1 MKKILIIED
10 EPLLR
15 ANIFDLLVAEEFDA
29 IVAENGA
36 IGVELAISH
45 LPDLIISDV
54 MMPEL
59 DGYGVVQALRQ
70 NPITATIPFIFLTA
84 KADNASLREGMSLGA
99 DDYLT
104 KPFRPKELLK
114 AIAIRLEKQAAIEQQ
129 QAQKLNELRS
139 NITHSL
145 PHELRTP
152 LNGIIA
158 CADFLLEEYE
168 DLEPPEVHQMLAD
181 IQTSGKRL
189 YRLIQNFLLYA
200 ELELMATDSDR
211 IKSLR
216 NEQTDS
222 LKTLI
227 AERAIVQAKHNN
239 READLHLELQD
250 GNVQIS
256 TNRLDKLVEELV
268 DNAFKFSSAGT
279 PVTVTNIVSNH
290 LFSLTVRDKG
300 RGLTTEQI
308 AQVGAYRQFE
318 RKLHEQQGSGLGLT
332 IAKLLCELHAGTL
345 SIDSIPDQETTVL
358 VTLPAVDLTECHNSP
373 KVG

>member
-10 EPLLR
+10 EPSVR
-15 ANIFDLLVAEEFDA
+15 ANILDLLVAEDFDA
-29 IVAENGA
+29 IAAENGA
-36 IGVELAISH
+36 IGVQLALSSI
-45 LPDLIISDV
+45 PDLIICDV
-54 MMPEL
+54 MMPQL

-70 NPITATIPFIFLTA
+70 NPKTATIPFIFLTA
-84 KADNASLREGMSLGA
+84 KVGRTSLREGMSIGA

-114 AIAIRLEKQAAIEQQ
+114 AIATRLEKQAAIDYQ
-129 QAQKLNELRS
+129 QAQKLNELRNS
-139 NITHSL
+139 ITQSL

-158 CADFLLEEYE
+158 GADFLLAEYE
-168 DLEPPEVHQMLAD
+168 TLEPSEVHEMLCD

-200 ELELMATDSDR
+200 ELELVATDSDR

-216 NEQTDS
+216 SEQTNS
-222 LKTLI
+222 VKALI
-227 AERAIVQAKHNN
+227 ANRAILQAKYRH

-250 GNVQIS
+250 GNVQMSI
-256 TNRLDKLVEELV
+256 NRLDKLVEELV

-279 PVTVTNIVSNH
+279 PVTVTNVVSNH
-290 LFSLTVRDKG
+290 LLTLTVMDQG

-318 RKLHEQQGSGLGLT
+318 RKLYEQQGSGLGLM
-332 IAKLLCELHAGTL
+332 IAKQLSELHEGTL
-345 SIDSIPDQETTVL
+345 SIKSIPDQQTTVL
-358 VTLPAVDLTECHNSP
+358 VTLPAVDKELIQC
-373 KVG
+373 

>member
-15 ANIFDLLVAEEFDA
+15 ANILDLLAAEEFDA
-29 IVAENGA
+29 IAAENGA
-36 IGVELAISH
+36 IGVQLALSH

-70 NPITATIPFIFLTA
+70 NPMTATIPFIFLTA
-84 KADNASLREGMSLGA
+84 KVDRADLREGMSLGA

-114 AIAIRLEKQAAIEQQ
+114 AIATRLEKQAAIERQQ
-129 QAQKLNELRS
+129 SQKLNDLRS

-158 CADFLLEEYE
+158 CADFLLAEYE
-168 DLEPPEVHQMLAD
+168 DLEPPEVHQMLCD
-181 IQTSGKRL
+181 IRTSGQRL

-200 ELELMATDSDR
+200 ELELVATDSDR
-211 IKSLR
+211 INSLR
-216 NEQTDS
+216 SEQTDS

-227 AERAIVQAKHNN
+227 AERAILQAKHNN

-290 LFSLTVRDKG
+290 IFSLTVRDKG
-300 RGLTTEQI
+300 RGLTAEQI

-318 RKLHEQQGSGLGLT
+318 RKLHEQQGSGLGLV
-332 IAKLLCELHAGTL
+332 IAKRLCELHGGTL
-345 SIDSIPDQETTVL
+345 SIESIPDQETTVI
-358 VTLPAVDLTECHNSP
+358 VALPGVDSELL
-373 KVG
+373 

>member
-10 EPLLR
+10 EPLVR
-15 ANIFDLLVAEEFDA
+15 ANILDLLVAEEFDA

-36 IGVELAISH
+36 IGVELALSH

-70 NPITATIPFIFLTA
+70 NPMTATIPFIFLSA
-84 KADNASLREGMSLGA
+84 RVDRADLREGMSLGA

-114 AIAIRLEKQAAIEQQ
+114 AIAIRLEKQAAIEKQQ
-129 QAQKLNELRS
+129 TQKLNDLRS
-139 NITHSL
+139 SITQSL

-158 CADFLLEEYE
+158 CADFLLAEYE
-168 DLEPPEVHQMLAD
+168 DLEPSEVHEMLCD

-200 ELELMATDSDR
+200 ELELVATDSDR

-216 NEQTDS
+216 REQTDS
-222 LKTLI
+222 AKTLI
-227 AERAIVQAKHNN
+227 AQRAILQAKHNN

-279 PVTVTNIVSNH
+279 PVTVTNVVSNH
-290 LFSLTVRDKG
+290 IFTLTIRDKG

-318 RKLHEQQGSGLGLT
+318 RKLYEQQGSGLGLT
-332 IAKLLCELHAGTL
+332 ITKRLSELYGGTL
-345 SIDSIPDQETTVL
+345 SIESLPDQQTTVI
-358 VTLPAVDLTECHNSP
+358 VTLPAVESDLLFRSSIST
-373 KVG
+373 

>member
-10 EPLLR
+10 EPSVR
-15 ANIFDLLVAEEFDA
+15 ANILELLEAEEFEA

-36 IGVELAISH
+36 IGVQLALSH

-70 NPITATIPFIFLTA
+70 NPLTATIPFIFLTA
-84 KADNASLREGMSLGA
+84 KVDRTDLREGMSLGA

-114 AIAIRLEKQAAIEQQ
+114 AIATRLEKQAAIESQ
-129 QAQKLNELRS
+129 QAQKLNELRN

-168 DLEPPEVHQMLAD
+168 DLEPSEVHQMLSD

-189 YRLIQNFLLYA
+189 HRLIQNFLLYA
-200 ELELMATDSDR
+200 ELELVATDSDR

-216 NEQTDS
+216 SKQTDS
-222 LKTLI
+222 VKELI
-227 AERAIVQAKHNN
+227 AQRAILQAKHHN
-239 READLHLELQD
+239 REKDLHLELQD
-250 GNVQIS
+250 GNVQIA

-279 PVTVTNIVSNH
+279 PVTVTNVVSNH
-290 LFSLTVRDKG
+290 NFTLTVRDKG
-300 RGLTTEQI
+300 RGMTTEQI

-318 RKLHEQQGSGLGLT
+318 RKLYEQQGSGLGLT
-332 IAKLLCELHAGTL
+332 IAKRLSELHAGTL
-345 SIDSIPDQETTVL
+345 CIESVSDQYTTVF
-358 VTLPAVDLTECHNSP
+358 VTLPRVDSELF
-373 KVG
+373 